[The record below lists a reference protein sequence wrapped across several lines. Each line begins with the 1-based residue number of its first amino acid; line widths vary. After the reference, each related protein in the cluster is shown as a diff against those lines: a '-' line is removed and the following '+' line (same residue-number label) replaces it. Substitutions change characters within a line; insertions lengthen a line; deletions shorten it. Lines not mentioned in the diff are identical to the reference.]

1 MQRSHPA
8 ARRADPGVWSG
19 DVTFRKVL
27 IANRGEIAV
36 RVQGACRELG
46 IPTVAIYTEDDSD
59 SLHVSRADE
68 AILVEPGPREGYL
81 DPDQITE
88 AAVRTGADAVHP
100 GYGYLS
106 EQPALPLALRQRN
119 IAFIGPSPRTIE
131 VMGDNLTARTVAESA
146 GLPVVP
152 ASPALAGLRDAAQWA
167 DRIGYPVVLRARA
180 AGEGRKCWK
189 AGSAQ
194 ALETALRQTT
204 PDDCGADAGGRR
216 IYLEKFVPEPKH
228 IEIQVACDKR
238 GNRVQLGERDCSIRR
253 RNRKLI
259 EITPSLALGE
269 KARRDLGEA
278 ALRLCAALE
287 YDTVGGVEFLV
298 DGDGRFFFSRMTTR
312 LGTGHAVTEL
322 VTGVDLVKEMIRAA
336 AGQPLSFSREDVS
349 PRGFAIECRIHA
361 QDPRRNFSRS
371 TGRITRYLSPGGI
384 GVRLDSSLH
393 AGCEAL
399 ADVEPLISKLSVWGR
414 DWDEALARMSRA
426 LHEYVIRGLQ
436 TTVPFCEKLV
446 ADPDFRAGRFTT
458 HLMEEKIDAFRYPEP
473 VEPLDPFFVSGAALF
488 AHFLAGG
495 LPTASVHPGGEQ

>member
-1 MQRSHPA
+1 MI
-8 ARRADPGVWSG
+8 
-19 DVTFRKVL
+19 FRKVL
-27 IANRGEIAV
+27 IANRGEIAI
-36 RVQGACRELG
+36 RIQGACRELG

-59 SLHVSRADE
+59 SPHVSRADE

-106 EQPALPLALRQRN
+106 DHPALPLVLCRRD
-119 IAFIGPSPRTIE
+119 IAFIGPSARTIE
-131 VMGDNLTARTVAESA
+131 VMGDNLTARQIAESA
-146 GLPVVP
+146 GVPVVP
-152 ASPALAGLRDAAQWA
+152 ASPVLTGFRDAAQWA
-167 DRIGYPVVLRARA
+167 ERIGYPVVLRAGA
-180 AGEGRKCWK
+180 ACEGRKCWK
-189 AGSAQ
+189 AESAQ
-194 ALETALRQTT
+194 ALETALRQAA
-204 PDDCGADAGGRR
+204 PDDCSADAGGRR
-216 IYLEKFVPEPKH
+216 IYLEKFVPDPKH
-228 IEIQVACDKR
+228 IEIQVVCDKR

-259 EITPSLALGE
+259 AIAPSLALDDA
-269 KARRDLGEA
+269 ARRELGEA

-287 YDTVGGVEFLV
+287 YDSVGGVEFLV

-312 LGTGHAVTEL
+312 LEAEHPVTEH
-322 VTGVDLVKEMIRAA
+322 VTGVDLVKEMVRAA
-336 AGQPLSFSREDVS
+336 AGYPLSFSQQDIS

-361 QDPRRNFSRS
+361 EDPRRNFSPS

-384 GVRLDSSLH
+384 GVRLDSCLH
-393 AGCEAL
+393 AGCEVL

-426 LHEYVIRGLQ
+426 LQEYVIRGLQ
-436 TTVPFCEKLV
+436 TTLPFCEKLV

-458 HLMEEKIDAFRYPEP
+458 HLMEEKIDAFQYPDP
-473 VEPLDPFFVSGAALF
+473 VEPLDPFFVSGAVLF

-495 LPTASVHPGGEQ
+495 LPTASVHPGGEE